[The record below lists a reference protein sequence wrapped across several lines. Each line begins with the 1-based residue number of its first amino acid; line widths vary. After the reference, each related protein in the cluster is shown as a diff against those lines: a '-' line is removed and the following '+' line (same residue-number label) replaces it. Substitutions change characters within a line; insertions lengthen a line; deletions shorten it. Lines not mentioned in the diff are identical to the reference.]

1 VFSASKNNVLAP
13 SFVTE
18 PVPEIVNLYYA
29 LFLSQNYLKLYQK
42 DFIKASYRVQMNAK
56 WNVNSTLE
64 FRSRTSLVNHEE
76 NGFFFKERRFESN
89 GLPFATSK
97 QLYGSIIVRYQPFA
111 TWRRY
116 NGSRRLSN
124 EVGPTISG
132 AYEQAFGDDS
142 FNKVSLQVSQS
153 ISLANWGEINYRVS
167 AAHFIN
173 KPSLLVDYQHFK
185 GNEVNV
191 SSGESS
197 FFALPYYS
205 LSNSGDHLKA
215 FVNWEPRKFILT
227 QNAFL
232 SLYGLKEKVGYAYL
246 QTSISSQ
253 VINYQEIS
261 YGLTGIG
268 KILGIDLVY
277 PMGTVVPE
285 KWKVLVRL
293 PF

>member
-1 VFSASKNNVLAP
+1 
-13 SFVTE
+13 
-18 PVPEIVNLYYA
+18 
-29 LFLSQNYLKLYQK
+29 
-42 DFIKASYRVQMNAK
+42 
-56 WNVNSTLE
+56 
-64 FRSRTSLVNHEE
+64 
-76 NGFFFKERRFESN
+76 
-89 GLPFATSK
+89 
-97 QLYGSIIVRYQPFA
+97 
-111 TWRRY
+111 
-116 NGSRRLSN
+116 
-124 EVGPTISG
+124 VGPTISG
-132 AYEQAFGDDS
+132 AYEQAFGDDP

-153 ISLANWGEINYRVS
+153 ISLANWGEINYRIS
-167 AAHFIN
+167 GAHFIN
-173 KPSLLVDYQHFK
+173 KPSILLDYQHFK

-215 FVNWEPRKFILT
+215 FVDWEPRKFLLT

-246 QTSISSQ
+246 QTSLSSQ